1 MVVPASPTT
10 LLDLQSQWQ
19 WTQGQSMLY
28 GAAQDLR
35 EFWQSVPAQYR
46 DQAKIPN
53 NRFDQVSPL
62 LADTPP
68 NYLITALETRPDP
81 QLIRRFASIE
91 ILPSDLSKKSL
102 WHIKQA
108 FDVYLSPMHS
118 DVASQ
123 YRLRLNRALS
133 SNQSI
138 QLSWA
143 GGPLADIGSHH
154 YSYLQVGDLLLELF
168 QSNRFSTQHESVPSG
183 NHVHG
188 MLRDLAF
195 DWQQP
200 NPVQKHLLIHHQ
212 HH

>member
-1 MVVPASPTT
+1 
-10 LLDLQSQWQ
+10 
-19 WTQGQSMLY
+19 MLY

-35 EFWQSVPAQYR
+35 EFWQSLPARDR
-46 DQAKIPN
+46 DQAKILN
-53 NRFDQVSPL
+53 NRFEQVSPL

-68 NYLITALETRPDP
+68 NYLITALDTRPDP
-81 QLIRRFASIE
+81 QSIRRFASIE
-91 ILPSDLSKKSL
+91 MLPKHLSKKSL
-102 WHIKQA
+102 WHLMQA
-108 FDVYLSPMHS
+108 FDVYLSPMNS
-118 DVASQ
+118 EVASQ
-123 YRLRLNRALS
+123 YRLRLNTALN
-133 SNQSI
+133 SNQPI

-143 GGPLADIGSHH
+143 GGALADISSHH

-200 NPVQKHLLIHHQ
+200 NPVQKHLLKHHQ
-212 HH
+212 HY